1 MRFSK
6 PTCKRR
12 KENMYVSFCNDEF
25 MNEHTCRLL
34 STRKVKRVV
43 YIYLLT
49 IYMNKCV
56 YFPRALIF
64 NAATDIKKGKFSLRC
79 VVLWK
84 F

>member
-1 MRFSK
+1 M
-6 PTCKRR
+6 CKCR

-25 MNEHTCRLL
+25 MNEYICRLL
-34 STRKVKRVV
+34 SICKVKWVV
-43 YIYLLT
+43 YIYLLI

-56 YFPRALIF
+56 YFFKVLIF
-64 NAATDIKKGKFSLRC
+64 NVVIDIKKDKFLLRC

>member
-1 MRFSK
+1 
-6 PTCKRR
+6 
-12 KENMYVSFCNDEF
+12 MY

-56 YFPRALIF
+56 YFPKALIF
-64 NAATDIKKGKFSLRC
+64 NAATDIKKDKFSLRC